1 MKTIAFVVALV
12 ALRVGFSACERSS
25 SIAEPAPD
33 KSDELAI
40 GVVFPL
46 TGHLAATGQLMQQ
59 GFDLALDEINA
70 APLGRPKLQFLVED
84 DSSTVSGAV
93 SAFNRL
99 IHQEGVSVIL
109 GPASS
114 SATQAAFPIA
124 QDNQVVAISPTSGAR
139 GLSALGDLC

>member
-12 ALRVGFSACERSS
+12 ALSVGFSACERSS

-40 GVVFPL
+40 GVVLPL

-70 APLGRPKLQFLVED
+70 APRRPTFKFIVE
-84 DSSTVSGAV
+84 G
-93 SAFNRL
+93 
-99 IHQEGVSVIL
+99 
-109 GPASS
+109 
-114 SATQAAFPIA
+114 
-124 QDNQVVAISPTSGAR
+124 
-139 GLSALGDLC
+139 